1 MRRVVL
7 NTIGIAVIVALALI
21 GYQRLSLT
29 RSSGQ
34 ARGDVQMARVE
45 RGSIVATVFAVG
57 NVVPQRE
64 SHLTFPVI
72 GMVKEV
78 KVAVGDLVEAGQ
90 VLATLDTADLEREVT
105 NAELSLAIREAELA
119 KLKAGPTETEL
130 ASAQAALKAAEEALA
145 TLQAGPNQAEV
156 AAARSA
162 LNAAQTRYELLKA
175 QPNAEAIRQAQLQLE
190 QAKNSLWHAQAQRDM
205 ACSVEGAKSLCDAF
219 EAEVGNGHV
228 AVQMAELA
236 LQQAQAPASEAE
248 LQSALAEVQ
257 AAQARL
263 NQLLAGPSAAE
274 LAAAEAQ
281 VAQARAQL
289 ERLTNG
295 SPPEELR
302 IAEARVQQAKLALQ
316 QAQRNLAEAT
326 LRAPFAGVVTA
337 VNYAPGDTARP
348 DLPGIIIADPSQ
360 LYLRVNIAE
369 VDIAQIQVDQEA
381 EVILDAMP
389 DRALAGRVTNIAPAA
404 RSELGV
410 VNYPVT
416 IAIAE
421 ADPRIK
427 PGMTG
432 NVRIAV
438 GRREN
443 VLMVPHRA
451 IRRSRGQHV
460 VVVLRDGQRVETP
473 VRIGFSNDTMTEVV
487 EGLRQGELVV
497 LNPTTSQSGLNGGL
511 FGSGGGE

>member
-1 MRRVVL
+1 MRKLIL
-7 NTIGIAVIVALALI
+7 NIIGVAVIVAIALI

-29 RSSGQ
+29 RGSGQ
-34 ARGDVQMARVE
+34 ARGDVQVARVE
-45 RGSIVATVFAVG
+45 QGTIVATVFAVG

-72 GMVKEV
+72 GTVKGV
-78 KVAVGDLVEAGQ
+78 RVAVGDPVEAGQ
-90 VLATLDTADLEREVT
+90 VLAALDTADLEREVT
-105 NAELSLAIREAELA
+105 NAELALAIREAELA
-119 KLKAGPTETEL
+119 RLKAGPTETEL

-145 TLQAGPNQAEV
+145 TLKAGPNPAEV

-175 QPNAEAIRQAQLQLE
+175 QPNADAVRQAQLQLE

-236 LQQAQAPASEAE
+236 LQQAQSPASEAE

-281 VAQARAQL
+281 VAQAKAQL
-289 ERLTNG
+289 EKLTG
-295 SPPEELR
+295 GPPPEELR

-337 VNYAPGDTARP
+337 VNYAAGDTARP
-348 DLPGIIIADPSQ
+348 DLPGIIVADPSQ
-360 LYLRVNIAE
+360 LYLKVNIAE
-369 VDIAQIQVDQEA
+369 VDIAQIQVGQEA

-389 DRALAGRVTNIAPAA
+389 DHAFAGQVTSIAPAA

-416 IAIAE
+416 VAIAE

-432 NVRIAV
+432 NVRITV

-443 VLMVPHRA
+443 VLVVPNRA
-451 IRRSRGQHV
+451 IRRSKGQHV
-460 VVVLRDGQRVETP
+460 VAVWRDGQPMETP

-497 LNPTTSQSGLNGGL
+497 LNPTTSQSGLSGGL
-511 FGSGGGE
+511 FGGGGE